1 MNVVRLISQRFLE
14 NPNVTMKA
22 ATGMGQGLFAATALR
37 VGDTVLTETPLFETT
52 VEQDGRVSMDNFE
65 HVLHRV
71 FKAGQGGEHDEE
83 MLGCFEFLT
92 PGKELDPKLT
102 TEIKILAGKYGINPQ
117 EAVLVCR
124 KWLGN
129 VFSFGIFLLASKF
142 NHACPANVHYEIG
155 GGRFV
160 ATVDIPKGEQLM
172 VTYQD
177 RMWERPNWG
186 IPCSNST
193 KCSCH
198 SAYDREMLAVINA
211 RLTLNVALM
220 MNQGIESPV
229 TVFRKNLK
237 AYRGFDADVKELFK
251 GGHQMDMGNPD
262 TKGSEAVF
270 TVIKA
275 HQANFKALE
284 L

>member
-14 NPNVTMKA
+14 NPNITMKA

-37 VGDTVLTETPLFETT
+37 AGDTVLTESPLFETT
-52 VEQDGRVSMDNFE
+52 VEPDGRVSMGNWE
-65 HVLHRV
+65 YVLHRV

-83 MLGCFEFLT
+83 LLGCFEFLT
-92 PGKELDPKLT
+92 PGKELDPKVT
-102 TEIKILAGKYGINPQ
+102 TEIKMLAGKYGINPQ

-124 KWLGN
+124 KWFGN
-129 VFSFGIFLLASKF
+129 AYSFGLFLLGSKF
-142 NHACPANVHYEIG
+142 NHACPANVHYETG
-155 GGRFV
+155 GGRFI
-160 ATVDIPKGEQLM
+160 ATVDIPKEEQLM
-172 VTYQD
+172 ITYQD
-177 RMWERPNWG
+177 RMWERLNWG
-186 IPCSNST
+186 IPCINST

-211 RLTLNVALM
+211 RLVLNVALTM
-220 MNQGIESPV
+220 SHIESPV

-237 AYRGFDADVKELFK
+237 AYRAYDADIKELFK
-251 GGHQMDMGNPD
+251 GGLEMDMGNPE

-275 HQANFKALE
+275 HQGNFKALE